1 MQINFVSSL
10 DHKEICTME
19 SKIDNIEIMMGSETD
34 DIIDEL
40 FKSFLKGYQKNLEEK
55 MKDSKFVFESIDLLY
70 YHPHKISLKR
80 GGSYVESAEW
90 LKNKRATINPKNDH
104 DNCFQYAVTVALN
117 HENIENHPE
126 RISNIESFV
135 NQYNWK
141 DMTFNHTKKTGK
153 HLNKIIR
160 QLHYQIYTGQYWKN
174 KICIQIKI

>member
-34 DIIDEL
+34 VIIDEL

-70 YHPHKISLKR
+70 YHLHKISLKR

-141 DMTFNHTKKTGK
+141 DIDFQSHEKNWKTFKQNNKTTALSNLYRAILEK
-153 HLNKIIR
+153 
-160 QLHYQIYTGQYWKN
+160 
-174 KICIQIKI
+174 